1 MKKQTIR
8 IRKVGSVTFGI
19 VLIITGVIY
28 MLQMFFPNID
38 YHILFHFWP
47 LILIL
52 LGVEV
57 LAGSRSRQKWIEV
70 LDEEGRLMEQQKISY
85 DVPAMFLTFGLTAFA
100 MVLGMADHAYHY
112 YGTLHL

>member
-19 VLIITGVIY
+19 VLVITGVIY

-57 LAGSRSRQKWIEV
+57 LAGSRQKWIEV
-70 LDEEGRLMEQQKISY
+70 LDEEGRMMEQRKISY

-100 MVLGMADHAYHY
+100 MVLGMVDHAYHY